1 MPPLGPRER
10 HVLDQYMALHLEV
23 QSKLKQFERDLVEAG
38 YTKGEAWELAR
49 RLGERILGPAMDV
62 AEKARYVAEKTD
74 EIIRERLRE
83 LDALGD

>member
-23 QSKLKQFERDLVEAG
+23 QSKLKQFERDLTQSG
-38 YTKGEAWELAR
+38 YTEDQAWELAR
-49 RLGERILGPAMDV
+49 RLEERILGPAMDV

-74 EIIRERLRE
+74 EIIRERLKE